1 MGFLR
6 GTTQVSPH
14 GDIAMAERGIEE
26 IRAELER
33 LMLKQVDMLK
43 KQAFVGLSEKEL
55 HEQREL
61 LKRIREVSAD
71 YVAALKRNDD

>member
-1 MGFLR
+1 MG
-6 GTTQVSPH
+6 
-14 GDIAMAERGIEE
+14 ERAIEE

-55 HEQREL
+55 REQREL

-71 YVAALKRNDD
+71 YVAVLKRDRDSE